1 MHKRIFLAFSAVFF
15 VSYVLVTVV
24 FDSFIRFDEPNLM
37 ERRQMAQYYLG
48 DYAPEHDRSVVAIR
62 LLGIPLFAFVGVLFV
77 VSLVVTY
84 FLSNSI
90 TRPIERLGRFASGIG
105 PNNFET
111 NDYEFNDQEL
121 ADLNDA
127 LNQTVAQ
134 LAVYDSE
141 QRTFFQNASHELRTP
156 LMSIQSYAEGIVYDV
171 MQPKEAAETILQ
183 ETNKM
188 TELVKDLLYIAQL
201 DNITTA
207 YKKEEVDLMEIL
219 KECVVSQQTLADKNK
234 IAFTF
239 DFDKTPPP
247 YRCIPELISRA
258 VDNLISNAIRYATTT
273 ITISCYQT
281 ENQIEITVADD
292 GNGIKQEILPH
303 VFERFFKGEGGN
315 TGIGLSI
322 VKSIAE
328 QHGGTVKAQ
337 NSINGGAV
345 FTISL
350 PLPLLHPLN
359 GGQENANTST
369 L

>member
-1 MHKRIFLAFSAVFF
+1 MAFSAVFF
-15 VSYVLVTVV
+15 VSYLLVTVV
-24 FDSFIRFDEPNLM
+24 FDSFIRLDDLNLA
-37 ERRQMAQYYLG
+37 ERGQIAQYYLG
-48 DYAPEHDRSVVAIR
+48 EYVQENDRPLVAIR

-77 VSLVVTY
+77 VSMVVTY

-90 TRPIERLGRFASGIG
+90 TSPIERLGRFATNIG

-111 NDYEFNDQEL
+111 NNYEFKDQEL
-121 ADLNDA
+121 ADLNTA

-134 LAVYDSE
+134 LAIYDSE
-141 QRTFFQNASHELRTP
+141 QKTFFQNASHELRTP

-171 MQPKEAAETILQ
+171 MQPKEAAQTILQ
-183 ETNKM
+183 EVNRM
-188 TELVKDLLYIAQL
+188 TELVKDLLYIAQI
-201 DNITTA
+201 DNITAA
-207 YKKEEVDLMEIL
+207 YKKEEIDLVDLL
-219 KECVVSQQTLADKNK
+219 KECANNQQTLANNNK
-234 IAFTF
+234 ISFTF
-239 DFDKTPPP
+239 DFSKTPLP

-258 VDNLISNAIRYATTT
+258 VDNLISNAIRYAATT
-273 ITISCYQT
+273 ITLSSHQT
-281 ENQIEITVADD
+281 ENHMEITISDD
-292 GNGIKQEILPH
+292 GKGIEPEVLPH

-337 NSINGGAV
+337 NLKKSGAA

-359 GGQENANTST
+359 GGSENANAST
-369 L
+369 I